1 VKYKPLSKEDL
12 NELEKEFIDFLVING
27 ITADDWTTLK
37 NEQTSAAEDIIN
49 QFSDVVWEQTLRTTQ
64 YLVKREPSRVYCFL
78 CEENEI
84 YLKLYDKETNS
95 IKKTSKAY
103 TKTREQELFSMI
115 EQGCEIDKDALYEK
129 L

>member
-1 VKYKPLSKEDL
+1 MKYKPLSKEDL

-27 ITADDWTTLK
+27 ITADNWTTLK
-37 NEQTSAAEDIIN
+37 NEQTSAAEEIIN

-64 YLVKREPSRVYCFL
+64 YLVKREPLRVYCFH
-78 CEENEI
+78 CREKEI
-84 YLKLYDKETNS
+84 ALKLFDKEKNS
-95 IKKTSKAY
+95 LKQTSKPY
-103 TKTREQELFSMI
+103 DNTRELELFQMI